1 MKSIYKKL
9 TKLVLVLGVLTIVS
23 FTIYQSPLV
32 EQQKQ
37 KIIGI
42 WEIDGDENNKM
53 IFTSNGN
60 CKWEFEGVI
69 TDEFTYTIGSEITP
83 NGNEVVFLEL
93 VDISDSSLTLGYTI
107 NSLNNNKMRL
117 EHDGGFGGKFSEY
130 TKQ

>member
-93 VDISDSSLTLGYTI
+93 VDISDSSLT
-107 NSLNNNKMRL
+107 
-117 EHDGGFGGKFSEY
+117 
-130 TKQ
+130 